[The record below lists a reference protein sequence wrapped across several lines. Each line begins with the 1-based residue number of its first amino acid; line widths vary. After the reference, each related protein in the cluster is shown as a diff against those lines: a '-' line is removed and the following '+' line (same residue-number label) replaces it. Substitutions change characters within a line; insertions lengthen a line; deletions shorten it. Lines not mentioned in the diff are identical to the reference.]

1 MTITYK
7 TKPNI
12 NGNTKRVVVHHDK
25 KTYSEVDYSSDID
38 LIIKSTEL
46 KELIAILNRKGY
58 TRT

>member
-7 TKPNI
+7 TKVNI
-12 NGNTKRVVVHHDK
+12 NGNTQRVVVHHDTK
-25 KTYSEVDYSSDID
+25 VYSLEEYVSDLDIVV
-38 LIIKSTEL
+38 KAKEL